1 MTTATEPMKSK
12 DYKSTVPPTWCP
24 GCGDFGVLNAV
35 LKAFADKTMSID
47 DTVLVSGI
55 GCSSRFPYFVKTY
68 GMHTAHGR
76 VLPVAAGLKMSRPD
90 LNVIA
95 FGGDGDGF
103 SIGGGHVPHV
113 VRKNTDLTYILMD
126 NSIYG
131 LTKGQVS
138 PTSQVG
144 MVTTTTPYGAP
155 DNPVNPL
162 AFCLTYG
169 ATYVA
174 QAYSSKS
181 KQVQEL
187 VTGAMEHKGFAFVN
201 IISPCPTFNKINTF
215 DSYKESLEEVP
226 ADHDTSDLNAALKI
240 ALRAKEGKTPIGLL
254 YKVER
259 PTLVERLTEIRQKAK
274 GDDNF
279 DLNKVIDQYIP

>member
-1 MTTATEPMKSK
+1 MSAVTAPMKAK

-24 GCGDFGVLNAV
+24 GCGDYGVLNAV
-35 LKAFADKTMSID
+35 LKAFADLSID
-47 DTVLVSGI
+47 INNTVLVSGI

-76 VLPVAAGLKMSRPD
+76 VLPVGAGVKMARPD
-90 LNVIA
+90 MEVIC

-113 VRKNTDLTYILMD
+113 VRKNTDITYILMD

-131 LTKGQVS
+131 LTKGQCS
-138 PTSQVG
+138 PTSQTG
-144 MVTTTTPYGAP
+144 MVTVTTPYGAP

-174 QAYSSKS
+174 QAYSSKP
-181 KQVQEL
+181 KMVQEL
-187 VTGAMEHKGFAFVN
+187 VTKAIQHKGFSFVN
-201 IISPCPTFNKINTF
+201 IISPCPTFNKVNTF
-215 DSYKESLEEVP
+215 DSYKDMIDELPE
-226 ADHDTSDLNAALKI
+226 DHDSSDLNAALAI
-240 ALRAKEGKTPIGLL
+240 ALKAKEGRVPVGLL
-254 YKVER
+254 YQR
-259 PTLVERLTEIRQKAK
+259 QAPTLLDRLTEIRQKA
-274 GDDNF
+274 GAADDY
-279 DLNKVIDQYIP
+279 DLNKIIDPYKP

>member
-35 LKAFADKTMSID
+35 LKAFADKTLSID
-47 DTVLVSGI
+47 ETVLVSGI

-76 VLPVAAGLKMSRPD
+76 VLPVAAGLQIARPD
-90 LNVIA
+90 LKVIA

-113 VRKNTDLTYILMD
+113 VRKNTDITYILMD

-138 PTSQVG
+138 PTSDTG
-144 MVTTTTPYGAP
+144 MVTVTTPYGAP

-162 AFCLTYG
+162 AYCLTYG

-174 QAYSSKS
+174 QGYSSKS

-187 VTGAMEHKGFAFVN
+187 VTGAIEHKGFAFVN
-201 IISPCPTFNKINTF
+201 IISPCPTFNKLNTF
-215 DSYKESLEEVP
+215 DSYKESLEETP

-240 ALRAKEGKTPIGLL
+240 ALRAKEGKTPVGLL
-254 YKVER
+254 YKAQR
-259 PTLVERLTEIRQKAK
+259 PTLVDRLADIRKKAK
-274 GDDNF
+274 ADDNF
-279 DLNKVIDQYIP
+279 DLNTIINNYIP